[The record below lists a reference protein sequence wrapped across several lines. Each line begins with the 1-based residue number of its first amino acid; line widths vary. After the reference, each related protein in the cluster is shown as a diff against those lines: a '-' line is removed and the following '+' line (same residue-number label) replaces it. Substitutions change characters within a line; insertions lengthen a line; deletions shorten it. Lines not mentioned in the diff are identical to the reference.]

1 MRYLA
6 GSAINFSVW
15 TPEPCATNIF
25 VRAPP
30 QATVAR
36 LLQYVHWQL
45 SQRSESP
52 LLPTEEY
59 CLMLDDQPLTLSTP
73 LQTVSAHSGGVIK
86 LKMQR
91 NDGILKESGTSLGYH
106 GESDFAQTNVEFQL
120 NVLST
125 DKLMSRL
132 ERGVSLNST
141 LAKLKK
147 AAIGHLNDYE
157 THNVRNLCSIKQHTV
172 QDLVGF
178 DILGRLHPTY
188 LTTDDSNNDLRLYD
202 LLGFDFSPDKF
213 GSCCV
218 MFRTRHDQ
226 ELEDGISVRFVSEAS
241 LTMDRMVVSTETTVH
256 EMKEFICTVYGHTLR
271 LTPADV
277 KLVYKGQLLQEA
289 NSTGQPSKV
298 LEYISESRGAKVHVF
313 INQEYTEPGPGF
325 WNELFNSSER
335 FTFMSRSASENVSIS
350 AEEPRRTTSETN
362 RPASMPSIQTP
373 NAVHTSENLTQFPNS
388 AVSVADESTPARYD
402 FFTESGYHIERTGER
417 FERVLISGSEHF
429 IPPNA
434 FEPTVSIVKIAGIE
448 TELLPDE
455 FSLSGGSL
463 CLSTQAI
470 KRIED
475 QLGVKLAH
483 SVAVSL
489 EPTPTSS
496 SPHPSAG
503 QAIIVPETRRM
514 ARIRQWV
521 ETIMRTVYLLLRN
534 SVFYFVIFFQLV
546 SFLPSF
552 YFFLGIA
559 LIVLKAVWS
568 TTEIWDMWRD
578 LLWGEQADKLGEEE
592 QVMLREILN
601 TKPFDKQFYTRFTGS
616 QAVTEALIDRLQND
630 LELREK
636 LSGEFQ
642 LDYTESLQISVP
654 KLFESCTATQFDQVG
669 PESLTELFEPILNEV
684 AGHLDNTAGLSG
696 AGKESL
702 KLLRVYA
709 YQQSKLPWYK
719 GAIRWVLHKSSSL
732 YNGGLVEWLMPER
745 VPRARR
751 GAGIRQVLHIIWDLL
766 KLSCLFVL
774 IVLPKFQIQAADMA
788 NRVATDEEHQD

>member
-45 SQRSESP
+45 SQRSETP

-59 CLMLDDQPLTLSTP
+59 WLLLDGQPLALSTT

-86 LKMQR
+86 LKMQLH
-91 NDGILKESGTSLGYH
+91 DGNLKEPSTNLGYH
-106 GESDFAQTNVEFQL
+106 GELEFAETNVEFQL

-147 AAIGHLNDYE
+147 AATKHLNDYE
-157 THNVRNLCSIKQHTV
+157 SHNVRNLCSIKQHTV

-202 LLGFDFSPDKF
+202 LLGFDFPPEKS

-241 LTMDRMVVSTETTVH
+241 LTMDRMVVSTDTTVH

-277 KLVYKGQLLQEA
+277 RLVYKGQLLQDA
-289 NSTGQPSKV
+289 NSVGQPSKV

-335 FTFMSRSASENVSIS
+335 FTFMSRSASENVSVS
-350 AEEPRRTTSETN
+350 AEEPRRTASEPN
-362 RPASMPSIQTP
+362 RPTGLLTVQPP
-373 NAVHTSENLTQFPNS
+373 NAAHASDNPSQLPNATVS
-388 AVSVADESTPARYD
+388 AVNQSTPVRYD
-402 FFTESGYHIERTGER
+402 FFTESGYRIERTGER
-417 FERVLISGSEHF
+417 YEKVLIAGVEHF
-429 IPPNA
+429 IHPNA
-434 FEPTVSIVKIAGIE
+434 FEPALSIVEVAGIE
-448 TELLPDE
+448 IELLPDE
-455 FSLSGGSL
+455 VFLSGDSL
-463 CLSTQAI
+463 ALSPQAV

-475 QLGVKLAH
+475 QIGVKLAH
-483 SVAVSL
+483 AVPLNL
-489 EPTPTSS
+489 EPTPTLNSS
-496 SPHPSAG
+496 DRNEG
-503 QAIIVPETRRM
+503 EAIIVPETRRM
-514 ARIRQWV
+514 ARIRRWV
-521 ETIMRTVYLLLRN
+521 KTIMRTVYLLLRN
-534 SVFYFVIFFQLV
+534 SFFYLAVFFQLV

-552 YFFLGIA
+552 YFFVGIA
-559 LIVLKAVWS
+559 LIVLWTIWS
-568 TTEIWDMWRD
+568 TTEIWDMWRE
-578 LLWGEQADKLGEEE
+578 LLWGGQVEKLSEEE
-592 QVMLREILN
+592 QAVLREILN
-601 TKPFDKQFYTRFTGS
+601 TKPFEKQFYTRFVGN
-616 QAVTEALIDRLQND
+616 QAVTDVLVDRLQND

-636 LSGEFQ
+636 LAQEFQ
-642 LDYTESLQISVP
+642 LEHTESLQISVP
-654 KLFESCTATQFDQVG
+654 KLLESCKATQFDQAG
-669 PESLTELFEPILNEV
+669 PESLTELFEPILSEV
-684 AGHLDNTAGLSG
+684 EGHLDDTAALSG
-696 AGKESL
+696 AGKEFL
-702 KLLRVYA
+702 KQLRVYA

-719 GAIRWVLHKSSSL
+719 GAIRWVSHKSSTL
-732 YNGGLVEWLMPER
+732 YNGALVEWLMPER
-745 VPRARR
+745 IPRARR
-751 GAGIRQVLHIIWDLL
+751 GAGIRQALHIVWDLL

-774 IVLPKFQIQAADMA
+774 IVLPKFQIQAVDMA
-788 NRVATDEEHQD
+788 GRIATDEEHQD